1 MRSYYLS
8 TVGQCSEMNNIL
20 VVIPARGG
28 SKGIPRKNLRMLDG
42 KPLIQYSI
50 TTALASRHKPDV
62 YVSTED
68 EEIALIAEKLGA
80 SIVMRDQEKAGD
92 NTTLDPVI
100 YDCMKKAEVIEGKH
114 YQLIVTL
121 QPTSPLLNTG
131 SLDTALSTML
141 HHEAVDTVLSA
152 VNDTHLTW
160 RYENG
165 RYTPNYQ
172 ERVNRQYLTPTFK
185 ETGGF
190 LITRKRCISE
200 SSRIGANVELF
211 ELHGGEAV
219 DIDSYEDWSLCE
231 YYKNRKKILFV
242 VSGYQEIGLGHV
254 YNALIIAN
262 DILDHQIEFL
272 VDNKSQL
279 AFEKIA
285 SKNYTVYEQ
294 ESDDIIQDI
303 EARQPDVIINDRLDT
318 AADDVRELKR
328 RGLKVINFE
337 DLGEGARHADLV
349 INAIYPERQVLR
361 DHYFGH
367 DYVVFRDE
375 FVLTKPKPIADRVS
389 NVLLTFGGVDPDNLT
404 KKVLQAIYGYCQSS
418 GIELSV
424 VTGFGYRHHGSLDEF
439 ENVRVFRNTMA
450 ISDHMARADVA
461 FTSAGR
467 TTYEIASL
475 EVPCIVLAQNERELS
490 HLFASAEFGFL
501 NLGLGQK
508 LGSDIILEHFV
519 QLVENPSSRHYMAS
533 LMSRADLASG
543 RKRVQKLIRNVLES
557 P

>member
-1 MRSYYLS
+1 M
-8 TVGQCSEMNNIL
+8 TNIL

-50 TTALASRHKPDV
+50 NTALASCHKPDV

-68 EEIALIAEKLGA
+68 EEIALISEKLGA
-80 SIVMRDQEKAGD
+80 SVIKREQDKAGD
-92 NTTLDPVI
+92 KTTLDPVI
-100 YDCMKKAEVIEGKH
+100 YDCMVRAEGIEGKN

-121 QPTSPLLNTG
+121 QPTSPLLHTE
-131 SLDTALSTML
+131 SLDAALSTML
-141 HHEAVDTVLSA
+141 QNEAVDTVLSA

-160 RYENG
+160 RYEDG
-165 RYTPNYQ
+165 RYIPNYR

-190 LITRKRCISE
+190 LITRKHCMSE
-200 SSRIGANVELF
+200 SGRIGDNVELH

-272 VDNKSQL
+272 VDGKSQL

-285 SKNYTVYEQ
+285 SKNYTVFMQ
-294 ESDDIIQDI
+294 ESDTLIQDI

-318 AADDVRELKR
+318 EADDIRELKR

-349 INAIYPERQVLR
+349 INAIYPERQVLPY
-361 DHYFGH
+361 HYFGH
-367 DYVVFRDE
+367 DYVVLRDE
-375 FVLTKPKPIADRVS
+375 FLLTRPRPVSDEVS

-404 KKVLQAIYGYCQSS
+404 KKVLQAIHGYCQSR

-424 VTGFGYRHHGSLDEF
+424 VTGFGYQHHDSLAEF
-439 ENVRVFRNTMA
+439 ENVRVHRNTMS
-450 ISDHMARADVA
+450 ISEHMANADIA

-501 NLGLGQK
+501 NLGLGKK
-508 LGSDIILEHFV
+508 LSTDTILEHFV
-519 QLVENPSSRHYMAS
+519 QLVENPSARQYMAS

-557 P
+557 L

>member
-1 MRSYYLS
+1 
-8 TVGQCSEMNNIL
+8 
-20 VVIPARGG
+20 
-28 SKGIPRKNLRMLDG
+28 MLDG

-50 TTALASRHKPDV
+50 TTALQSLHKPDV

-68 EEIALIAEKLGA
+68 EEIALISEKLGA
-80 SIVMRDQEKAGD
+80 SIVKRGQDKAGD
-92 NTTLDPVI
+92 KTTLDPVI
-100 YDCMKKAEVIEGKH
+100 YDCMTEAEANEGKD

-121 QPTSPLLNTG
+121 QPTSPLLQAE
-131 SLDTALSTML
+131 SLDAALSTML
-141 HHEAVDTVLSA
+141 NDESVDTVLSA

-165 RYTPNYQ
+165 RYVPNYR
-172 ERVNRQYLTPTFK
+172 ERVNRQFLTPTFK

-190 LITRKRCISE
+190 LITRKRCITE
-200 SSRIGANVELF
+200 SSRIGNHVELF
-211 ELHGGEAV
+211 ELRGGEAI

-254 YNALIIAN
+254 YNSLIIAN

-272 VDNKSQL
+272 VDSKSQL

-285 SKNYTVYEQ
+285 SKNYTVYIQ
-294 ESDDIIQDI
+294 ESDNLIHDI

-318 AADDVRELKR
+318 EADEIRELKR
-328 RGLKVINFE
+328 KGMKVINFE
-337 DLGEGARHADLV
+337 DLGEGAKHADLV
-349 INAIYPERQVLR
+349 INAIYPERQVLP

-367 DYVVFRDE
+367 DYVVLRDE
-375 FVLTKPKPIADRVS
+375 FILTRPKPISDEVS
-389 NVLLTFGGVDPDNLT
+389 SVLLTFGGVDPDNLT
-404 KKVLQAIYGYCQSS
+404 KKVLQAIHGYCRSR
-418 GIELSV
+418 GIEISV
-424 VTGFGYRHHGSLDEF
+424 VTGFGYQYHNSLDEF
-439 ENVRVFRNTMA
+439 ENVRVFRNTMS
-450 ISDHMARADVA
+450 ISEYMANADIA

-501 NLGLGQK
+501 NLGLGK
-508 LGSDIILEHFV
+508 KVDANTILENFA
-519 QLVENPSSRHYMAS
+519 QLVENPSSRKYMAS
-533 LMSRADLASG
+533 LMSRANLASG
-543 RKRVQKLIRNVLES
+543 RKQVQKLIRNVLES
-557 P
+557 L

>member
-1 MRSYYLS
+1 M
-8 TVGQCSEMNNIL
+8 TNIL

-50 TTALASRHKPDV
+50 NTALASCHKPDV

-68 EEIALIAEKLGA
+68 EEIALISEKLGA
-80 SIVMRDQEKAGD
+80 SVIKREQDKAGD
-92 NTTLDPVI
+92 KTTLDPVI
-100 YDCMKKAEVIEGKH
+100 YDCMVRAEGIEGKN

-121 QPTSPLLNTG
+121 QPTSPLLHTE
-131 SLDTALSTML
+131 SLDAALSTML
-141 HHEAVDTVLSA
+141 QNEAVDTVLSA

-160 RYENG
+160 RYEDG
-165 RYTPNYQ
+165 RYIPNYR

-190 LITRKRCISE
+190 LITRKHCMSE
-200 SSRIGANVELF
+200 SGRIGDNVELH

-272 VDNKSQL
+272 VDGKSQL

-285 SKNYTVYEQ
+285 SKNYTVFMQ
-294 ESDDIIQDI
+294 ESDTLIQDI

-318 AADDVRELKR
+318 EADDIRELKR

-349 INAIYPERQVLR
+349 INAIYPERQVLPY
-361 DHYFGH
+361 HYFGH
-367 DYVVFRDE
+367 DYVVLRDE
-375 FVLTKPKPIADRVS
+375 FLLTRPKPVSDEVS

-404 KKVLQAIYGYCQSS
+404 KKVLQAIHGYCQSR

-424 VTGFGYRHHGSLDEF
+424 VTGFGYQHHDSLAEF
-439 ENVRVFRNTMA
+439 ENVRVHRNTMS
-450 ISDHMARADVA
+450 ISEHMANADIA

-501 NLGLGQK
+501 NLGLGKK
-508 LGSDIILEHFV
+508 LSTDTILEHFV
-519 QLVENPSSRHYMAS
+519 QLVENPSARQYMAS

-557 P
+557 L

>member
-1 MRSYYLS
+1 
-8 TVGQCSEMNNIL
+8 MNNIL

-28 SKGIPRKNLRMLDG
+28 SKGIPRKNLRMLGG

-50 TTALASRHKPDV
+50 STALASRHKPDV

-68 EEIALIAEKLGA
+68 EEIALISEKLGA
-80 SIVMRDQEKAGD
+80 SIVKREQEKAGD
-92 NTTLDPVI
+92 KTTLDPVI
-100 YDCMKKAEVIEGKH
+100 YDCMTKAEVIEGKN

-121 QPTSPLLNTG
+121 QPTSPLLHTE
-131 SLDTALSTML
+131 SLDAALSNML
-141 HHEAVDTVLSA
+141 QNEAVDTVLSA

-160 RYENG
+160 RCENG

-172 ERVNRQYLTPTFK
+172 ERVNRQYLPPTFK

-200 SSRIGANVELF
+200 SSRIGDNVELF

-231 YYKNRKKILFV
+231 YYKNRKRILFI

-272 VDNKSQL
+272 VDSKSQL
-279 AFEKIA
+279 ALEKIA
-285 SKNYTVYEQ
+285 SKNYTVYKQ
-294 ESDDIIQDI
+294 QSDDLIQDI
-303 EARQPDVIINDRLDT
+303 QARQPDVIINDRLDT
-318 AADDVRELKR
+318 EADDVRELKR

-337 DLGEGARHADLV
+337 DLGEGAKYADLV
-349 INAIYPERQVLR
+349 INAIYPERQVLP

-367 DYVVFRDE
+367 DYVVLRDE
-375 FVLTKPKPIADRVS
+375 FVLTRPKRISEKVR

-404 KKVLQAIYGYCQSS
+404 RKVLQAIHGYCQSRE
-418 GIELSV
+418 IELSV

-439 ENVRVFRNTMA
+439 ENVRVFRNTMS
-450 ISDHMARADVA
+450 ISDHMARADIA

-501 NLGLGQK
+501 NLGLGKK
-508 LGSDIILEHFV
+508 LGTDTILEHFV
-519 QLVENPSSRHYMAS
+519 QLVENPSSRQYMAS

-543 RKRVQKLIRNVLES
+543 RNRVQKLIRNVLES
-557 P
+557 S